1 MFNLDQ
7 AVKDWL
13 KTLRK
18 KQELEEGYIEELHS
32 HLWDEIDH
40 LLEEGK
46 NKEKAFAGAVK
57 NLGPIESIG
66 VDYFKTDSRKW
77 IAVPPGKRA
86 GSILALL
93 ANYFKVAL
101 RRVKK
106 NRGYSVIN
114 VLGLA
119 MGMACTIFIFKWVQN
134 ELSYDRFHQ
143 NAADLYAA
151 TFSNGSTVTPTAL
164 AKFLKAE
171 FPEIV
176 HTSRFADAGDN
187 LVKYKGREMPAGGN
201 GIIVDPDFLR
211 MFTFRFLRGD
221 ATTALTNP
229 LSIVIS
235 ENIAAKFFGNE
246 NPVDKIVTFSAQF
259 DLQVT
264 GVFKNYPANSHIQCE
279 YIIPLAAAKEWGWF
293 GDLNTWNINDIRTYV
308 QLAKNTAKGSVDA
321 KLAHVVERH
330 RPQDKRPLSLQPVTR
345 LRLNPMGQRE
355 GTITYVYIFSA
366 MAFFILIIACIN
378 FMNLTTAR
386 STTLAREVGIR
397 KTMGAGRADLIR
409 QFFGETIALTVIAL
423 VVGTI
428 MIALFLPNFNRIT
441 QEAFSFA
448 SLFQAGMI
456 PGIFLIL
463 LLTAIIS
470 GSYPALFLSGFQ
482 TVRVLKGDIS
492 SAMSGARLRK
502 ILVVTQFFL
511 SVLLILSTIMI
522 FKQVNFLKDRD
533 VGFNRENV
541 VYFSVGARYRNNIET
556 IKTELL
562 ANPKILNVTMADTAP
577 FRWVRN
583 AGVGDVQWEGK
594 SHQQVKMVMAAVDSD
609 YLKTFGMKMA
619 QGRFFSK
626 KFASDAAEAFVV
638 NETAVK
644 AMEMESP
651 LGKQLQV
658 GDWGGRIIGVVKDYH
673 FESLRSGIIPLAMR
687 IQPDSYRHACIRVH
701 PRNMASTLNFLKKH
715 WTKIYPEY
723 PFEYSF
729 LDDSIRDQYQ
739 VEESVGRLVL
749 TFTVLAIFISCLGLF
764 GLASFMTEKRTKEIG
779 IRKACGASTSAL
791 VFLLTKDFLRLV
803 LLACML
809 ATPLAAILVN
819 KWLRIYACRTVMGP
833 GVIALTVL
841 LATAIAFVT
850 VGFHTIKS
858 ARLNPSASLRYE

>member
-1 MFNLDQ
+1 MFNLEQ
-7 AVKDWL
+7 SVKDWL

-18 KQELEEGYIEELHS
+18 KTELEEGYVEELHS
-32 HLWDEIDH
+32 HLWDEIEH

-46 NKEKAFAGAVK
+46 SKKEAFAGAVK
-57 NLGPIESIG
+57 NLGSIENIG
-66 VDYFKTDSRKW
+66 VDYLKTDSRQW
-77 IAVPPGKRA
+77 IAVPPGKGV
-86 GSILALL
+86 GSILALFY
-93 ANYFKVAL
+93 NYLKVAL

-143 NAADLYAA
+143 NAGDLYAA
-151 TFSNGSTVTPTAL
+151 TFSNGSTVSPTAL

-176 HTSRFADAGDN
+176 RTSRFADAGDN
-187 LVKYKGREMPAGGN
+187 LIKYKGKEMPAGGN
-201 GIIVDPDFLR
+201 GIIVDPDFLQ
-211 MFTFRFLRGD
+211 MFTFHFLRGD
-221 ATTALTNP
+221 AKTALTEP

-235 ENIAAKFFGNE
+235 EKLAAKFFGDE
-246 NPVDKIVTFSAQF
+246 NPVNKIVAFSTQF
-259 DLQVT
+259 DLKVT
-264 GVFKNYPANSHIQCE
+264 GVFKNYPSNSHIKCE
-279 YIIPLAAAKEWGWF
+279 YIIPLATAKEWGWF
-293 GDLNTWNINDIRTYV
+293 GDLNTWNTNNIRTYV
-308 QLAKNTAKGSVDA
+308 QLAKNTAKESVDA
-321 KLAHVVERH
+321 KISHVVERH
-330 RPQDKRPLSLQPVTR
+330 RHQDKRPLSLQPITR
-345 LRLNPMGQRE
+345 LRLNPMGHGE

-386 STTLAREVGIR
+386 STTLAKEVGIR

-423 VVGTI
+423 VVGTG

-448 SLFQAGMI
+448 SLFQVSMI

-482 TVRVLKGDIS
+482 TARVLKGDIS
-492 SAMSGARLRK
+492 SGRGGAMLRK

-541 VYFSVGARYRNNIET
+541 VYFSIGARYRNNIET
-556 IKTELL
+556 IKTELM
-562 ANPKILNVTMADTAP
+562 ANPKILNVTMTDTAP
-577 FRWVRN
+577 YRWQSN

-594 SHQQVKMVMAAVDSD
+594 SNQQVKMVMVAVDSD

-626 KFASDAAEAFVV
+626 VFSSDAAEAFVV

-644 AMEMESP
+644 AMEMKNP
-651 LGKQLQV
+651 IGKELQV
-658 GDWGGRIIGVVKDYH
+658 WDLRGRIIGVVKDYH
-673 FESLRSGIIPLAMR
+673 FESLRNEIIPMAMR
-687 IQPDSYRHACIRVH
+687 IQPDSYRHACIRIH
-701 PRNMASTLNFLKKH
+701 PRGMAATLKFLEKH

-729 LDDSIRDQYQ
+729 LDDSIRGQYQ
-739 VEESVGRLVL
+739 LEESVGRLVM

-803 LLACML
+803 LLACMM
-809 ATPLAAILVN
+809 ATPLAAFLVN
-819 KWLRIYACRTVMGP
+819 KWLRIYAYRTAMGP

-841 LATAIAFVT
+841 LSLAIAFIT

-858 ARLNPSASLRYE
+858 ARLNPSESLRYE